1 MPRTYTAALQSLL
14 DARTFRRATLWQI
27 DREDGVTLRFTD
39 HDIEIEYDGETF
51 SPAGGFDASARQQN
65 AESAPQNLEVIG
77 MIASGAIT
85 EKDLRD
91 GRYRNAE
98 ITETV
103 VDWRY
108 PWVGAFVVNKYWIV
122 ETEHNGESWVARLEG
137 MKRWL
142 IPDVGNIFSRNC
154 RHELGDSMCGVALGG
169 FTESRTVTTVN
180 DARLEFLAT
189 GMTATADYFAYGKL
203 TWTSGNNNG
212 LVFDV
217 KMSGAGPLAR
227 LQLPTPDDIQVGDT
241 FDIIAGCD
249 KLHDTCKTKFSNLV
263 NYGGFP
269 FIPGTDK
276 LMQKPKARP

>member
-39 HDIEIEYDGETF
+39 HDLEIEYGGETF
-51 SPAGGFDASARQQN
+51 APAGGFDSSASQHQ
-65 AESAPQNLEVIG
+65 AEFRPQNLEVVG
-77 MIASGAIT
+77 MLLAAAIT
-85 EKDLRD
+85 EADLRD

-98 ITETV
+98 ITKTI

-108 PWVGAFVVNKYWIV
+108 PWVGAFMVDKFWIV
-122 ETEHNGESWVARLEG
+122 ETEHTGETWVARMEG

-142 IPDVGNIFSRNC
+142 IPDVGDVFARNC
-154 RHELGDSMCGVALGG
+154 QHELGDARCKVVLGP
-169 FTESRTVTTVN
+169 FTESQTVTTVN
-180 DARLEFLAT
+180 DVRLEFIAT
-189 GMTATADYFAYGKL
+189 GLTATANYFDYGKL
-203 TWTSGNNNG
+203 TWTGGNNSG

-217 KMSGAGPLAR
+217 KLSGAGPLVR
-227 LQLPTPDDIQVGDT
+227 LQLPVPNDIQVGDT

-249 KLHDTCKTKFSNLV
+249 KLHDTCKTKFSNIV

-269 FIPGTDK
+269 FIPGSDK
-276 LMQKPKARP
+276 LIKTPKAR